1 MSLPWQPPLDDIAF
15 LLGPWLRARDDWK
28 RIPRF
33 AALDLDTAEAVLAEA
48 GRFCAEVLAPLN
60 AVGDLQGCRLVD
72 GCVRTPDGFAQAY
85 RRYVADGWP
94 ALARDPE
101 WGGQGLPALLE
112 LAFTEMQVGANHA
125 WTMYPGLLAGAV
137 ACLQAHASPD
147 VQARFLPPLVGGE
160 WLATMCLTEPQAG
173 SDLSLLRTRAV
184 PAADGS
190 VRITGAK
197 VFISGGGQDLTP
209 NIVHLVLARLP
220 DAPPGTRGIS
230 LFVVPD
236 MLEDGSRN
244 GVFVD
249 GLEHKMGLHGSAT
262 TALRFEGAVG
272 WRVGEAHRGLPAMF
286 VMMNAAR
293 LHAAMQGVAHAARAS
308 ELAHAYAHQRRQ
320 MRAEPRMEPEQ
331 PADPIAAHPP
341 IRHLLRCLRGWSE
354 QMRAAGYWLGH
365 LIDLHEHAPD
375 ADERRRAGMLVEL
388 LTPVAKAHFTECG
401 HLLANRALQAFGG
414 YGYVRE
420 YGIEQVVR
428 DSRIAMIYEGSNEI
442 QALDLLQRKLLA
454 DDGARLTVFADEC
467 ERVAAKAEGAGLA
480 AAAGVLR
487 RLCRRL
493 SAAFERVRAA
503 AASDA
508 SAPARVADTFLRATG
523 QLLLACACVRTAAVA
538 SGDTGAGADACER
551 AERAL
556 WMLGELRLEFNA
568 QLARLRATS

>member
-1 MSLPWQPPLDDIAF
+1 MTSPSSSARGC
-15 LLGPWLRARDDWK
+15 GPGRLK
-28 RIPRF
+28 RIPQF

-72 GCVRTPDGFAQAY
+72 GRVRTPDGFAQAY

-293 LHAAMQGVAHAARAS
+293 LHAAMQGVAHAARAAS
-308 ELAHAYAHQRRQ
+308 WPMPTPTSAGRCAPSRAWSRNSPPTRSPRIRRS
-320 MRAEPRMEPEQ
+320 ATCC
-331 PADPIAAHPP
+331 
-341 IRHLLRCLRGWSE
+341 CLRGWSE
-354 QMRAAGYWLGH
+354 QMR
-365 LIDLHEHAPD
+365 
-375 ADERRRAGMLVEL
+375 RR
-388 LTPVAKAHFTECG
+388 
-401 HLLANRALQAFGG
+401 LLAGPPDR
-414 YGYVRE
+414 
-420 YGIEQVVR
+420 
-428 DSRIAMIYEGSNEI
+428 
-442 QALDLLQRKLLA
+442 
-454 DDGARLTVFADEC
+454 
-467 ERVAAKAEGAGLA
+467 
-480 AAAGVLR
+480 
-487 RLCRRL
+487 
-493 SAAFERVRAA
+493 
-503 AASDA
+503 
-508 SAPARVADTFLRATG
+508 PA
-523 QLLLACACVRTAAVA
+523 
-538 SGDTGAGADACER
+538 
-551 AERAL
+551 
-556 WMLGELRLEFNA
+556 
-568 QLARLRATS
+568 